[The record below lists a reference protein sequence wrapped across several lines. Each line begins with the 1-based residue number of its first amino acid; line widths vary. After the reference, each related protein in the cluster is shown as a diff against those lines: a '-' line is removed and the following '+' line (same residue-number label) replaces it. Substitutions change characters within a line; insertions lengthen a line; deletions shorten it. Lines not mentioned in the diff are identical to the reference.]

1 MSRGLTNDAFNTFQ
15 LKKGDLSC
23 NEPVIFFAQ
32 LIFVTTAK
40 TLGGELFLSRGPFC
54 TENAKVWPI
63 LAILLQIYELFGA
76 LFQG

>member
-1 MSRGLTNDAFNTFQ
+1 M
-15 LKKGDLSC
+15 
-23 NEPVIFFAQ
+23 IFFAQ

-54 TENAKVWPI
+54 TENAKIWPI
-63 LAILLQIYELFGA
+63 LAILLRIYELFGV